1 MTHKEL
7 TLFCS
12 TLHDIFLFIGGFII
26 NFREGALKVGQ
37 LIRNP
42 KLKRSVIVSLFLTMI
57 NSLADASGV
66 RIGFRLLAAIGIV
79 TPLLCATHCVML
91 DVIVSV
97 LIGV

>member
-1 MTHKEL
+1 M
-7 TLFCS
+7 
-12 TLHDIFLFIGGFII
+12 
-26 NFREGALKVGQ
+26 
-37 LIRNP
+37 IRNP